1 MILDLPVKYALF
13 DMDGTLTDTMY
24 YWRSCLNEL
33 LIEAESVTLD
43 EKQVETLERM
53 SFEKGVAYIRS
64 LGKFPRFEAMGPD
77 DVFRVLRRHYE
88 EDAVAKPMVPEL
100 LAQLR
105 ANGTRMAVATLT
117 PSHLAR
123 ICLARVGL
131 LSYFDFVLGGE
142 DYPEGKS
149 EPRIFLDAA
158 KNFGCAPEEMH
169 LFEDSLY
176 SIKTARTLE
185 IPVIG
190 VADKYQ
196 AHKREEIMAASVAY
210 FEEGFSRR
218 VK

>member
-13 DMDGTLTDTMY
+13 DMDGTLTDTMHF
-24 YWRSCLNEL
+24 WSNIPARL
-33 LIEAESVTLD
+33 LAAESLTLKP
-43 EKQVETLERM
+43 EEEAKLSTLGLVAGIKYIHSLHLSPKAD
-53 SFEKGVAYIRS
+53 SFGYE
-64 LGKFPRFEAMGPD
+64 
-77 DVFRVLRRHYE
+77 DVVRILTPSYE
-88 EDAVAKPMVPEL
+88 GNPVAKPCVSAL
-100 LAQLR
+100 LAELK
-105 ANGTRMAVATLT
+105 AKGVKMGVATLT

-123 ICLARVGL
+123 ACLTRVGVID
-131 LSYFDFVLGGE
+131 YFDFILGGE

-158 KNFGCAPEEMH
+158 RRFGCAPEEMH

-176 SIKTARTLE
+176 SIKTARKIG

-190 VADKYQ
+190 VFD
-196 AHKREEIMAASVAY
+196 AHEEKSRAEILLSSVAY

>member
-13 DMDGTLTDTMY
+13 DMDGTLTDTMHF
-24 YWRSCLNEL
+24 WSNIPARL
-33 LIEAESVTLD
+33 LAEEGLTLAPEE
-43 EKQVETLERM
+43 EKTLSTLGLIAGIKYIHSLHLSERADH
-53 SFEKGVAYIRS
+53 FGYE
-64 LGKFPRFEAMGPD
+64 
-77 DVFRVLRRHYE
+77 DVVRILTPSYE
-88 EDAVAKPMVPEL
+88 GNPVAKPCVSAL
-100 LAQLR
+100 LAELK
-105 ANGTRMAVATLT
+105 AKGVKMGVATLT

-123 ICLARVGL
+123 ACLTRVGVID
-131 LSYFDFVLGGE
+131 YFDFILGGE

-158 KNFGCAPEEMH
+158 RRFGCAPEEMH

-176 SIKTARTLE
+176 SIKTARKIG

-190 VADKYQ
+190 VFD
-196 AHKREEIMAASVAY
+196 AHEEKSRAEILLSSVAY